1 MAKIIVFSILT
12 EKTTFIPRKSL
23 SLYKDNLTNS
33 RELVDLK
40 QNNMAKKK
48 KKKERRKAPE
58 EKKSLVE
65 ILLNYFRTKPNEAF
79 SLKQLFQSSK
89 TYNPSGKNAL
99 HRCSGRNVG
108 RQLPD

>member
-1 MAKIIVFSILT
+1 
-12 EKTTFIPRKSL
+12 
-23 SLYKDNLTNS
+23 
-33 RELVDLK
+33 
-40 QNNMAKKK
+40 MAKKK
-48 KKKERRKAPE
+48 KEKKGGKHLKKKE
-58 EKKSLVE
+58 LVE

-79 SLKQLFQSSK
+79 SLKQLFQATK